1 MVLDKVLFKKLNTFS
16 KNLCNSYNIK
26 EPKSR
31 DTLCTYLTTL
41 ENALE
46 LGEINSLFIGM
57 TLYEFIT
64 SKDVR
69 DRHTTARI
77 FEDIFG
83 ELIGVI
89 PTDTE
94 NRTNPETTDT
104 IRKYDSLC
112 SELNWK
118 ISTDLS
124 SNKREKS
131 DHKID
136 NYKLSIK
143 TLKGKLYDINGNIE
157 DNSFNGEINIGSL
170 SHRAIFLGL
179 TDRPL
184 TDRRGGLGSAT
195 QMTQLLN
202 KLKQNGKF
210 DEFKKRINNFVNYVY
225 EDDILIIYK
234 SGYKMDI
241 TLIPSETFVNA
252 INIALS
258 EKYEITDFTKIW
270 SRWENNNL
278 RINYLPLMKVI
289 TEQNLKYYKF
299 MLDLENVY
307 KEKQFIDNIKI
318 IYNLIDEKIED
329 LL

>member
-1 MVLDKVLFKKLNTFS
+1 
-16 KNLCNSYNIK
+16 
-26 EPKSR
+26 
-31 DTLCTYLTTL
+31 
-41 ENALE
+41 
-46 LGEINSLFIGM
+46 M

-157 DNSFNGEINIGSL
+157 DNSFNSEINIGSL

-184 TDRRGGLGSAT
+184 TDCRGGLGSAT

-202 KLKQNGKF
+202 ELKQNGKF

-258 EKYEITDFTKIW
+258 DKYEITDFTKIW

>member
-258 EKYEITDFTKIW
+258 DKYEITDFTKIW

>member
-1 MVLDKVLFKKLNTFS
+1 MVLDKALFQKLNTFS
-16 KNLCNSYNIK
+16 KNLCEFYNIE
-26 EPKSR
+26 EPKNR
-31 DTLCTYLTTL
+31 DTLCTYLNTL
-41 ENALE
+41 ENGLE

-64 SKDVR
+64 SKEVR

-83 ELIGVI
+83 KLIGVV

-94 NRTNPETTDT
+94 NRTNPETSEV
-104 IRKYDSLC
+104 IRNYDSLC
-112 SELNWK
+112 EGLSWK

-124 SNKREKS
+124 SNKREKA

-170 SHRAIFLGL
+170 SHRALFLGI

-184 TDRRGGLGSAT
+184 TDRKGGLGSAT

-202 KLKQNGKF
+202 EIKENGNF
-210 DEFKKRINNFVNYVY
+210 DEFKRRINDFVSYVY
-225 EDDILIIYK
+225 EDDILIVFK

-241 TLIPSETFVNA
+241 TLIPSETFVKA
-252 INIALS
+252 INCALNVP
-258 EKYEITDFTKIW
+258 YEISDFTKIW

-289 TEQNLKYYKF
+289 TEQNLKYHKF
-299 MLDLENVY
+299 VLDLENVY
-307 KEKQFIDNIKI
+307 KEEQFIKNIKI
-318 IYNLIDEKIED
+318 IYDLIDEKIED

>member
-77 FEDIFG
+77 FEDILG

-258 EKYEITDFTKIW
+258 DKYEITDFTKIW

>member
-16 KNLCNSYNIK
+16 KNLCHFYNIE
-26 EPKSR
+26 EPKNR
-31 DTLCTYLTTL
+31 ATLCTYLTTL
-41 ENALE
+41 ENGLE
-46 LGEINSLFIGM
+46 VGEINSLFIGM

-69 DRHTTARI
+69 DRHTTARV

-83 ELIGVI
+83 ELIGVV
-89 PTDTE
+89 PTDTK
-94 NRTNPETTDT
+94 NRTNPETTD
-104 IRKYDSLC
+104 IIKKYDSLC
-112 SELNWK
+112 NGLNWK

-124 SNKREKS
+124 SNKREKA
-131 DHKID
+131 DHKIAD
-136 NYKLSIK
+136 YKLSIK

-157 DNSFNGEINIGSL
+157 NNSFNGEINIGSL
-170 SHRAIFLGL
+170 SYRAIFLGL
-179 TDRPL
+179 TDRAL
-184 TDRRGGLGSAT
+184 TDRKGGLGSAA

-202 KLKQNGKF
+202 EIKEKGKF
-210 DEFKKRINNFVNYVY
+210 DEFKNRMNDFINYVY
-225 EDDILIIYK
+225 EDDILIVYK

-258 EKYEITDFTKIW
+258 NKYEITDFTKIC
-270 SRWENNNL
+270 SRWESNNL

-289 TEQNLKYYKF
+289 TEQNLEYYKF
-299 MLDLENVY
+299 MLDLEKVY
-307 KEKQFIDNIKI
+307 KEKKFIDNIKI
-318 IYNLIDEKIED
+318 IYDLIDEKIED

>member
-1 MVLDKVLFKKLNTFS
+1 MVLDKALFKKLNTFS
-16 KNLCNSYNIK
+16 NNLCEIYNIEK
-26 EPKSR
+26 PKNR
-31 DTLCTYLTTL
+31 KTLCIYFETL
-41 ENALE
+41 EKGLE

-64 SKDVR
+64 SKEVR

-83 ELIGVI
+83 DLIGVKA
-89 PTDTE
+89 TDTE
-94 NRTNPETTDT
+94 NRSNPDTTET
-104 IRKYDSLC
+104 IRSYDYLC
-112 SELNWK
+112 NGLNWK
-118 ISTDLS
+118 VSTDLS
-124 SNKREKS
+124 TNKREKA

-143 TLKGKLYDINGNIE
+143 TLKGKLYDIDGNIE
-157 DNSFNGEINIGSL
+157 DSSFNGEINIGSL
-170 SHRAIFLGL
+170 SHRALFLNITNRSL
-179 TDRPL
+179 TDRK
-184 TDRRGGLGSAT
+184 GGLGSAS

-202 KLKQNGKF
+202 EIKNDGYF
-210 DEFKKRINNFVNYVY
+210 DEFKKRINDFITYVY
-225 EDDILIIYK
+225 EDDILIIFK

-241 TLIPSETFVNA
+241 TLIPSETFVQA
-252 INIALS
+252 INKVLNPP
-258 EKYEITDFTKIW
+258 YEITDFTKIW

-289 TEQNLKYYKF
+289 KEQKLKYYKYV
-299 MLDLENVY
+299 LDLENVY
-307 KEKQFIDNIKI
+307 KEKEFINNIEI

>member
-1 MVLDKVLFKKLNTFS
+1 MVFDKALFKKLNTFS
-16 KNLCNSYNIK
+16 KNLCNFYNIK
-26 EPKSR
+26 EPKNR
-31 DTLCTYLTTL
+31 ETLCTYLKAL
-41 ENALE
+41 ESGLE

-64 SKDVR
+64 AKEVR

-83 ELIGVI
+83 ELIGVV

-94 NRTNPETTDT
+94 NRTNPDTTDE
-104 IRKYDSLC
+104 IRKYDVYCKNLS
-112 SELNWK
+112 WK
-118 ISTDLS
+118 VSTDLS
-124 SNKREKS
+124 SNKREKA

-143 TLKGKLYDINGNIE
+143 TLKGKLYDIDGNIE

-170 SHRAIFLGL
+170 SYRALFLNI
-179 TDRPL
+179 TDRAL
-184 TDRRGGLGSAT
+184 TDRRGGLGSAS
-195 QMTQLLN
+195 QLTQLLTEI
-202 KLKQNGKF
+202 KGNGKF
-210 DEFKKRINNFVNYVY
+210 EELKKRIKDFVTYVY

-241 TLIPSETFVNA
+241 TLIPSETFVEA
-252 INIALS
+252 INKALNPP
-258 EKYEITDFTKIW
+258 YQINNFTKIW

-278 RINYLPLMKVI
+278 RINYLPLMKLI
-289 TEQNLKYYKF
+289 NEQKLNYYKF
-299 MLDLENVY
+299 ILDLENVY
-307 KEKQFIDNIKI
+307 KEKYFINNIKI
-318 IYNLIDEKIED
+318 IYDLIEEKIED

>member
-26 EPKSR
+26 EPKNR

-202 KLKQNGKF
+202 ELKQNGKF

-258 EKYEITDFTKIW
+258 DKYEITDFTKIW

>member
-1 MVLDKVLFKKLNTFS
+1 
-16 KNLCNSYNIK
+16 
-26 EPKSR
+26 
-31 DTLCTYLTTL
+31 
-41 ENALE
+41 
-46 LGEINSLFIGM
+46 M

-258 EKYEITDFTKIW
+258 DKYEITDFTKIW